1 MAEEEG
7 ENEEKEAAEEELDGT
22 PVTEFKGHRA
32 ALSKNPELEEDSDE
46 TECLVAP
53 DSTDGRET
61 EGDSS

>member
-32 ALSKNPELEEDSDE
+32 ALSKNPRARRRLRRD
-46 TECLVAP
+46 
-53 DSTDGRET
+53 
-61 EGDSS
+61 